1 MLETGA
7 DWEAEAEA
15 LSEDAAAW
23 EEAAWEEAAWEEEAA
38 EEPGAEEEGAT
49 EEEAPEEAA
58 AEDLASEDLASE
70 DLGAAEDLAEPEA
83 SVVVAS
89 APSSGAILLE
99 YHGNSVAKEEME
111 ASSDESTKVV

>member
-58 AEDLASEDLASE
+58 AEDLASEDL
-70 DLGAAEDLAEPEA
+70 GAAEDLAEPEA